1 MFDHAILLAADKV
14 SDVKVTFYKIDGDK
28 EKKERNHNKLHVD
41 DTSLDGK
48 VRRIA

>member
-1 MFDHAILLAADKV
+1 MEIK
-14 SDVKVTFYKIDGDK
+14 KKK
-28 EKKERNHNKLHVD
+28 EKRNHNKLHVD